1 VIQQAVFGEHL
12 NGRSWPG
19 ERLLALLEVKLNTL
33 LSAAHGTMI
42 LNLGLVSQMGCT
54 MKNGTDV
61 ALCKPKSER
70 FAVMLLVSEFGPR
83 LSL

>member
-1 VIQQAVFGEHL
+1 VIQQTVFGEHL
-12 NGRSWPG
+12 NGRSWRG
-19 ERLLALLEVKLNTL
+19 EHLLALLEVKLNTL

-42 LNLGLVSQMGCT
+42 LNLCLVSQMGCT
-54 MKNGTDV
+54 MKNGADV